1 MSIPNNFSAEKHQV
15 LREVFGFEAFRPGQE
30 AVVDSILARRNA
42 LAIMPTGSGKS
53 LCFQIPALVLGGLTV
68 VVSPLVALMQDQVA
82 ALRLAGVRAETIH
95 SGRDRAENVA
105 AWHRV
110 AGGEAE
116 LLYLSPERL
125 MTERMIA
132 ALARLPMTLFVVDEA
147 HCISQWGPA
156 FRPEYAELARLRE
169 MFPGVPLAAFTAT
182 ADAATRSEIVERL
195 FGGNA
200 ETFIHGFDRPNIRLS
215 VALKRDWKKQLLAI
229 AAEHRGES
237 GIVYCLS
244 RKKTEATAI
253 LLEQHGFAAL
263 PYHAGMDKADREIN
277 QDAFMT
283 RDGVVMVA
291 TIAFGMG
298 IDKPDVR
305 YVAHTDLPGNIE
317 AYYQEFGR
325 AGRDGQPAWAHL
337 LYGLDDIRM
346 RRMFIEQEDAG
357 DDRKRRDHKRLDALI
372 AYCEAP
378 ECRRRTLLAYFGE
391 ESEPC
396 GNCDACLEPA
406 EVSDGTEEA
415 HLALTAIQGTGQRFG
430 AAHVIDV
437 LRGADTEKVRK
448 FRHQGL
454 PAYGGGTGLRKEAWQ
469 SILRQMLAGGLLSLD
484 IQGYGGLSITAQG
497 AALLRG
503 ERTFQYRQ
511 DMLRRAPREPKRK
524 VTASATTATAETPP
538 DEALS
543 EADARLLER
552 LKDLRLSI
560 AQERGVPAFV
570 VFHDRSLQDMAR
582 RRPRSQ
588 DAFAEVHGVGAAKLA
603 KFAEPFVALI
613 AAHVE

>member
-1 MSIPNNFSAEKHQV
+1 
-15 LREVFGFEAFRPGQE
+15 
-30 AVVDSILARRNA
+30 
-42 LAIMPTGSGKS
+42 
-53 LCFQIPALVLGGLTV
+53 
-68 VVSPLVALMQDQVA
+68 
-82 ALRLAGVRAETIH
+82 
-95 SGRDRAENVA
+95 
-105 AWHRV
+105 
-110 AGGEAE
+110 
-116 LLYLSPERL
+116 
-125 MTERMIA
+125 
-132 ALARLPMTLFVVDEA
+132 
-147 HCISQWGPA
+147 
-156 FRPEYAELARLRE
+156 
-169 MFPGVPLAAFTAT
+169 
-182 ADAATRSEIVERL
+182 
-195 FGGNA
+195 
-200 ETFIHGFDRPNIRLS
+200 
-215 VALKRDWKKQLLAI
+215 
-229 AAEHRGES
+229 
-237 GIVYCLS
+237 
-244 RKKTEATAI
+244 
-253 LLEQHGFAAL
+253 
-263 PYHAGMDKADREIN
+263 
-277 QDAFMT
+277 
-283 RDGVVMVA
+283 
-291 TIAFGMG
+291 MG

-391 ESEPC
+391 ETEPC
-396 GNCDACLEPA
+396 GNCDACLDPA

-415 HLALTAIQGTGQRFG
+415 RLALTAIEGTGQRFG

-454 PAYGGGTGLRKEAWQ
+454 PAYGGGAGLRKEAWQ

-497 AALLRG
+497 AALVRG
-503 ERTFQYRQ
+503 ERSFQYRKDTLQ
-511 DMLRRAPREPKRK
+511 RAAGQLREKSAAP
-524 VTASATTATAETPP
+524 AAETPA

-560 AQERGVPAFV
+560 ARERGVPAFV
-570 VFHDRSLQDMAR
+570 VFHDRTLQDMAR
-582 RRPRSQ
+582 RRPRSH

-603 KFAEPFVALI
+603 KFADPFVALI
-613 AAHVE
+613 ADHVE

>member
-1 MSIPNNFSAEKHQV
+1 
-15 LREVFGFEAFRPGQE
+15 
-30 AVVDSILARRNA
+30 
-42 LAIMPTGSGKS
+42 
-53 LCFQIPALVLGGLTV
+53 
-68 VVSPLVALMQDQVA
+68 
-82 ALRLAGVRAETIH
+82 
-95 SGRDRAENVA
+95 
-105 AWHRV
+105 
-110 AGGEAE
+110 
-116 LLYLSPERL
+116 
-125 MTERMIA
+125 
-132 ALARLPMTLFVVDEA
+132 
-147 HCISQWGPA
+147 
-156 FRPEYAELARLRE
+156 
-169 MFPGVPLAAFTAT
+169 
-182 ADAATRSEIVERL
+182 
-195 FGGNA
+195 
-200 ETFIHGFDRPNIRLS
+200 
-215 VALKRDWKKQLLAI
+215 
-229 AAEHRGES
+229 
-237 GIVYCLS
+237 
-244 RKKTEATAI
+244 
-253 LLEQHGFAAL
+253 
-263 PYHAGMDKADREIN
+263 MDKTDREIN

-325 AGRDGQPAWAHL
+325 AGRDGQPAHAHL

-346 RRMFIEQEDAG
+346 RRMFIEEQDAE

-391 ESEPC
+391 ETEPC

-406 EVSDGTEEA
+406 EVIDGTEEA
-415 HLALTAIQGTGQRFG
+415 RLALTAIEGTGQRFG

-454 PAYGGGTGLRKEAWQ
+454 PAYGGGTGLRKEEWQ
-469 SILRQMLAGGLLSLD
+469 SILRQMLAGGLLNLD
-484 IQGYGGLSITAQG
+484 IQGYGGFSITAQG

-503 ERTFQYRQ
+503 ERSFQYRK
-511 DMLRRAPREPKRK
+511 DTLKRAARELGRTAREPGRAAPGPKQK
-524 VTASATTATAETPP
+524 ATAATAETPA
-538 DEALS
+538 DEMLS
-543 EADARLLER
+543 EADTRLLEL

-560 AQERGVPAFV
+560 ARERGVPAFV

-582 RRPRSQ
+582 RRPRSHH
-588 DAFAEVHGVGAAKLA
+588 AFAEVHGVGAAKLA
-603 KFAEPFVALI
+603 KFADPFVALI